1 MGVQI
6 LNKDVSV
13 VSSIIGKLKASI
25 ANVIGKTGWSGGT
38 PASQGPLA
46 GTPPATVNTSV
57 PSGNSTWS
65 NLANLFSATLSSST
79 TYIAGLYFNYRSYY
93 IVGQGF
99 GFSIPV
105 GATINGIV
113 VTLQSRAVDPT
124 LSGNAR
130 DYSVKIVKNNIITG
144 TDKSTLALINL
155 STFAN
160 RTYGSSTDLWGTTW
174 TAADINN
181 SNFGIAYSAELPT
194 QAKNFVEVT
203 VRNLR
208 ITVHY
213 TP

>member
-6 LNKDVSV
+6 INKDVSV

-25 ANVIGKTGWSGGT
+25 ANVIGKTGWSGGGA
-38 PASQGPLA
+38 ASQGPLA

-57 PSGNSTWS
+57 GTANWTG
-65 NLANLFSATLSSST
+65 LANLFSATLSSST
-79 TYIAGLYFNYRSYY
+79 SLPTFPPFVRSYY
-93 IVGQGF
+93 IVGKGF

-113 VTLQSRAVDPT
+113 VTLQSQAIDVT
-124 LSGNAR
+124 GSGGAR

-144 TDKSTLALINL
+144 TDKSTLALINQG
-155 STFAN
+155 TFAN

-174 TAADINN
+174 TVADINN
-181 SNFGIAYSAELPT
+181 SNFGIAYSAELSTSPKG
-194 QAKNFVEVT
+194 AISVD

>member
-1 MGVQI
+1 MGIQI

-13 VSSIIGKLKASI
+13 ISSVMGKLKASI
-25 ANVIGKTGWSGGT
+25 GSIFGTTGWSGGGGGG
-38 PASQGPLA
+38 ASQGPLA
-46 GTPPATVNTSV
+46 GTSPATVNTSV
-57 PSGNSTWS
+57 GSTNWAG
-65 NLANLFSATLSSST
+65 LASLFSTTLNSST
-79 TYIAGLYFNYRSYY
+79 DLYINNRSYY

-113 VTLQSRAVDPT
+113 VTLQSSAVDNT
-124 LSGNAR
+124 QSGGAR
-130 DYSVKIVKNNIITG
+130 DYSIKIVKNNTITG
-144 TDKSTLALINL
+144 NDKSTLTLINL
-155 STFAN
+155 GTFAN

-181 SNFGIAYSAELPT
+181 SNFGIAYSAELTTSPKGT
-194 QAKNFVEVT
+194 VT
-203 VRNLR
+203 VQVRNLR